1 MKMISVLLGFILI
14 GIGCYELYKE
24 RANIRTKTTRNFC
37 VIILIASMIIL
48 GVITLFIP
56 GVDAYCSIVIGIKSF
71 VYNYKDIKKKK
82 YSKLTIDYVNQL
94 KGYVVA
100 LVFFLYG
107 FKQIFLV

>member
-37 VIILIASMIIL
+37 VIILIASMIML

-56 GVDAYCSIVIGIKSF
+56 ELSAYCSIVIGIKSF

-82 YSKLTIDYVNQL
+82 YSKLTTAYVEQYD
-94 KGYVVA
+94 GYA
-100 LVFFLYG
+100 PAIVFFLYG
-107 FKQIFLV
+107 FMQIF